1 MVTGAALRR
10 MLWIMRT
17 LLTCLTLV
25 AMLLPS
31 AAFAGHETAGKQS
44 VAPAQDQARDQAR
57 SDKVPEEACFG
68 DSYESDNDINEG
80 NRISVEEILRLIQR
94 PNT

>member
-25 AMLLPS
+25 AVLLPS
-31 AAFAGHETAGKQS
+31 AAFAGQETAGKQS
-44 VAPAQDQARDQAR
+44 DQAEERAR
-57 SDKVPEEACFG
+57 NDKVPEEACFG

-80 NRISVEEILRLIQR
+80 NRITVEEILRLIQR